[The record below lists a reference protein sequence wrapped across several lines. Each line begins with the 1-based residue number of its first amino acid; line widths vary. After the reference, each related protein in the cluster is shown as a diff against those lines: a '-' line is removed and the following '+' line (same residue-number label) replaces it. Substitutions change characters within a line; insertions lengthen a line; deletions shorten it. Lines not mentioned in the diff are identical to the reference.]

1 MKSLKQKLRNGIV
14 AIALTI
20 GFINV
25 YAQEVPMSPYGP
37 DDEIGALN
45 LITQESVLNA
55 MKLVKN
61 GKVYRLGMV
70 VNEKTPAF
78 RHRYF
83 HIETLQP
90 ETKAEG
96 SNKFTYVDDQLIGW
110 TGVGS
115 QINGLSHYGRDN
127 VHYNGHKVEDFLSVR
142 GVKKL
147 GLEKLPP
154 IVARG
159 VVLDMRSYYNQDIV
173 KEGTVFSVKDI
184 ENVAKKQGT
193 EIRKG
198 DVVLFYTGWTKLM
211 GVDNERYLA
220 GGAGIGTEA
229 ARYLGEKGVV
239 AVGADNWSFE
249 AVPHENA
256 NLSFPVNQMMA
267 TEFGVQ
273 VLENILVD
281 ELVADKA
288 FEFLFILGHPLYE
301 GSTQVQI
308 NPVGIR

>member
-1 MKSLKQKLRNGIV
+1 MKTIVNTLKTV
-14 AIALTI
+14 ALAATLFTALTT
-20 GFINV
+20 N
-25 YAQEVPMSPYGP
+25 AQQVPTSPYGA

-45 LITQESVLNA
+45 LLNEETVLDA
-55 MKLVKN
+55 VKLVKK

-70 VNEKTPAF
+70 VNAQTAAF

-90 ETKAEG
+90 ETAAAG

-115 QINGLSHYGRDN
+115 QINGLAHYGRDN
-127 VHYNGHKVEDFLSVR
+127 VHYNGHKVEDFLTVS

-154 IVARG
+154 IVTRG

-173 KEGTVFSVKDI
+173 KEGTVFTVEDI
-184 ENVAKKQGT
+184 EKVAKKQGI

-211 GVDNERYLA
+211 GKDDKRYLA
-220 GGAGIGTEA
+220 GGPGIGTEA
-229 ARYLGEKGVV
+229 AHYLGKKGVV
-239 AVGADNWSFE
+239 AAGADNWSFE
-249 AVPHENA
+249 AVPHENSA
-256 NLSFPVNQMMA
+256 LSFPVNQMMA
-267 TEFGVQ
+267 TEYGVQ

-281 ELVADKA
+281 ELVEDKA
-288 FEFLFILGHPLYE
+288 WEFLFVLGHPLYE

-308 NPVGIR
+308 NPVAIK